1 MLFIKGS
8 LFVIGSLLL
17 LFFLVVLSL
26 RLPAVQHVIANKLS
40 LYFSHKTG
48 TAASVEKVYLDL
60 TGKIVLKKVYI
71 EDQNKDTLI
80 FAEQLKGRVSLP
92 KFLDRSVE
100 INYASA
106 ENAVMNIKRNSNSKI
121 FNYQFLLDAFK
132 NDSSNAQPFGFNL
145 NQAELHTLQMEYD
158 DFYSGV
164 VFSYIL
170 KSAKLEFKDLPVSS
184 KKLIVTGSKID
195 GLFFKLDLIS
205 KEGQARPDTLPKNS
219 ESIYIQISDL
229 KVSNSRFIYN
239 NHNFSL
245 AEKGFDV
252 NHFNTSVDGLLNSFT
267 MNGDSLF
274 LSLNDLYLKNSD
286 GFLVK
291 NLSGKLEM
299 PGDLM
304 NIYLQRFMTEKSE
317 FNGSLALKF
326 PSVNHL
332 SDSTSGIFT
341 TTTFN
346 DDKISLEDIHYF
358 YPDIYT
364 IMDKR
369 KKEIFIHGNVNG
381 YLSGFTFNNAFVGF
395 DSSNYFKGNL
405 SLYGLPDLHQSKVD
419 ADIHRLNLDIPWFLS
434 FIKASE
440 NKNVNLN
447 ELGQSYVKGSLK
459 GTFKSL
465 RFNGLAIT
473 KAGEINGNVSINSD
487 SHLKFKGASGN
498 VSGRDIHV
506 SKLIRGMD
514 AFGRLSAQAIFN
526 FENNNLLYLESDIKK
541 VEYNKRTLTN
551 LSVVGSLIEN
561 KGRFQLK
568 SAGNYAHANLWTDL
582 DLNQNKYK
590 IKGTLDELD
599 LSLFDENLQKTYVG
613 GNLNANIAASKLDN
627 LNAEVR
633 IGNFYIKNTQSEYR
647 SDTVIAQC
655 KGDNVYRRLSLH
667 SDSIDAVAEG
677 RFVLSELPEL
687 LSKDYLKE
695 EKDNRN
701 FVSENIELNVSAG
714 EITSLISMFRIG
726 ISASNIKVDGSFDF
740 FNRAGALSGF
750 AERFNYSKYSLENLT
765 INTEGGFDGLRF
777 DLAGDRLKLSN
788 GLYLSSPSIR
798 GELRNKTTSFVL
810 NLYENQ
816 SNSALS
822 LAGILTFPG
831 DTMNLNVQDLD
842 LKLKGEEWRSEG
854 NARVMYY
861 QKSLA
866 IQNILLS
873 QGLQKIKIHS
883 QDLLGEG
890 ELEAQLWNLKLEP
903 VLYFTPLNK
912 YSIKGSLNGGVQ
924 VKGLFSSPAFDVD
937 LIIDSLIVGNT
948 PAGRLALVGAPIGK
962 ERHSINLSLSGKEN
976 NAYLHGYVDKI
987 TQISESTGSINVDIP
1002 KLSLHFFEP
1011 FLKNYLFAMHGYMSG
1026 KMAIRGKLLRPD
1038 VKGKIA
1044 FEERNVLG
1052 LHFTESKYVIAN
1064 QYITFSNNKI
1074 IFDDLDFRDFEGNKA
1089 RVDGYILHDYFKN
1102 FDINLSL
1109 EATNFQV
1116 MNTEK
1121 VNQAGFFGV
1130 LFADINMELKGP
1142 ANDLAINLKLT
1153 TRPKSIINI
1162 PLQTSNSE
1170 FKTPSYIIFVGEE
1183 DESDSTEDKFHGV
1196 PINLSRFKFSGNLAI
1211 TKDAQ
1216 INIIVDPTNGDK
1228 ITARGSGRFEVKIDQ
1243 ENVPELYG
1251 SYQIR
1256 EGSYTFTFASLVK
1269 RDFIIE
1275 KGSRLSWN
1283 GDIMEGLL
1291 NVKATYTTK
1300 ASRYD
1305 LISNYTT
1312 ALNDEFVRSS
1322 KRNQPVTVKLNVTGE
1337 LAEPEL
1343 SFQIEMPE
1351 SSDPFLGNI
1360 ISQRI
1365 NEINNDQQQ
1374 LQRQVFGLIVLNR
1387 FFPEGT
1393 GYTNSGGG
1401 IAMEQANQ
1409 SVSQILNSELNKIA
1423 PESIAGFDIDVNI
1436 EALSPD
1442 NPGLAQSL
1450 QFKASR
1456 QISERITITA
1466 GGNVNVGNVPNSG
1479 QFLGD
1484 YTVVYRLNSSGSV
1497 NLKFF
1502 STTYQSYYYYYYDDI
1517 TTRSGAS
1524 IQHRKSFNEFK
1535 ELFR

>member
-1 MLFIKGS
+1 M
-8 LFVIGSLLL
+8 VL
-17 LFFLVVLSL
+17 LFFLIVLSL
-26 RLPAVQHVIANKLS
+26 RLPIVQQVLANKIS
-40 LYFSHKTG
+40 VYFSNKTG
-48 TAASVEKVYLDL
+48 VRASVENVYLDF
-60 TGKIVLKKVYI
+60 TGKVVLKNVYI
-71 EDQNKDTLI
+71 EDQNKDTLV
-80 FAEQLKGRVSLP
+80 FAEQVKGRLSLI
-92 KFLDRSVE
+92 KLLNKSVD

-106 ENAVMNIKRNSNSKI
+106 DNAVINVKRSSKSPI

-132 NDSSNAQPFGFNL
+132 NDTSNQTFGFNL
-145 NQAELHTLQMEYD
+145 NQAVLHTLSMEYD

-164 VFSYIL
+164 VFSYFL
-170 KSAKLEFKDLPVSS
+170 KSAKLEFNSLPVSS
-184 KKLIVTGSKID
+184 KNLIVTGSNID
-195 GLFFKLDLIS
+195 GLFFKLDLLS
-205 KEGQARPDTLPKNS
+205 KKDDSQLDTTLKKT

-229 KVSNSRFIYN
+229 NVRNSKFIYN
-239 NHNFSL
+239 NHNFPL

-267 MNGDSLF
+267 MAEDSLF

-291 NLSGKLEM
+291 SLSGKLEI

-304 NIYLQRFMTEKSE
+304 NVYINKIITERSE
-317 FNGSLALKF
+317 FNGSLVLKF
-326 PSVNHL
+326 PSIEHL

-346 DDKISLEDIHYF
+346 EDKISIEDINYF
-358 YPDIYT
+358 YPEIYS
-364 IMDKR
+364 ILDKR
-369 KKEIFIHGNVNG
+369 KKEMFIHGTING
-381 YLSGFTFNNAFVGF
+381 HLSGFSFDNAFVGF
-395 DSSNYFKGNL
+395 DSSNYFKGDL
-405 SLYGLPDLHQSKVD
+405 SLSGLPDFRQS
-419 ADIHRLNLDIPWFLS
+419 AINANIHSLKLDIPWFLS
-434 FIKASE
+434 FIKIPG
-440 NKNVNLN
+440 NQTFNLN
-447 ELGQSYVKGSLK
+447 ELGQSHVKGSLK
-459 GTFKSL
+459 GTFKNLKFS
-465 RFNGLAIT
+465 GLAIT
-473 KAGEINGNVSINSD
+473 KAGDVNGNVRIVSD
-487 SHLKFKGASGN
+487 NQLKFIGASGIL
-498 VSGRDIHV
+498 SGSDIHADR
-506 SKLIRGMD
+506 LIKGMD
-514 AFGRLSAQAIFN
+514 GFGKLSALAIFN

-541 VEYNKRTLTN
+541 LDYNKRTLTN

-568 SAGNYAHANLWTDL
+568 SSGKYVHANLWADL
-582 DLNQNKYK
+582 DLNQNIYK
-590 IKGTLDELD
+590 IKGALSELD
-599 LSLFDENLQKTYVG
+599 LSLLDESLQKNYVG
-613 GNLNANIAASKLDN
+613 GDLNAVIAASKFDD

-633 IGNFYIKNTQSEYR
+633 IVNFYAKNTQSEYH

-655 KGDNVYRRLSLH
+655 KGDNVYRKISLR

-677 RFVLSELPEL
+677 RFLMSELPKV
-687 LSKDYLKE
+687 LSREYLKE
-695 EKDNRN
+695 EKNSIN
-701 FVSENIELNVSAG
+701 YISENIKLNISAG
-714 EITSLISMFRIG
+714 KVTSLLSMFQKDV
-726 ISASNIKVDGSFDF
+726 SASNIEIDGTFDF
-740 FNRAGALSGF
+740 SSKTVALSGF
-750 AERFNYSKYSLENLT
+750 AERFKYSKYSLENLT
-765 INTEGGFDGLRF
+765 INTEGAFDGLRF
-777 DLAGDRLKLSN
+777 DLFGDRMGLSN
-788 GLYLSSPSIR
+788 GIYLNSPSMR
-798 GELRNKTTSFVL
+798 GEIRENTTSFVL

-822 LAGILTFPG
+822 MTGMLTFPG
-831 DTMNLNVQDLD
+831 DTMILNVRHLD

-866 IQNILLS
+866 IQNILFS
-873 QGLQKIKIHS
+873 QGAQKVKIHS

-912 YSIKGSLNGGVQ
+912 YAIKGSLNGGLQ
-924 VKGLFSSPAFDVD
+924 VKGLFTSPAFDID

-948 PAGRLALVGAPIGK
+948 PAGRLALVAAPIGN
-962 ERHSINLSLSGKEN
+962 ERHSLNFSLSGKEN
-976 NAYLHGYVDKI
+976 NAYVHGVVNKV
-987 TQISESTGSINVDIP
+987 TQLSEATGNINVDIP

-1026 KMAIRGKLLRPD
+1026 KMVFKGKLLRPD
-1038 VKGKIA
+1038 MKGKIA
-1044 FEERNVLG
+1044 FEDRNVLG
-1052 LHFTESKYVIAN
+1052 LHFTKSKYVIAN
-1064 QYITFSNNKI
+1064 QNILFNNNRI
-1074 IFDDLDFRDFEGNKA
+1074 IFDNLDFRDFEGNKA

-1102 FDINLSL
+1102 FNINLSL
-1109 EATNFQV
+1109 EAMNFQV

-1142 ANDLAINLKLT
+1142 VNDLAINLKLT
-1153 TRPKSIINI
+1153 TRPKSTINI

-1183 DESDSTEDKFHGV
+1183 DKSDTTEDEFHGV
-1196 PINLSRFKFSGNLAI
+1196 PINLSRFKFTGNLAI

-1228 ITARGSGRFEVKIDQ
+1228 ISARGAGRFEVKVDQ
-1243 ENVPELYG
+1243 DNVPELYG

-1256 EGSYTFTFASLVK
+1256 EGRYTFTFASLVK
-1269 RDFIIE
+1269 KDFIIE

-1291 NVKATYTTK
+1291 NVKAIYTTK

-1322 KRNQPVTVKLNVTGE
+1322 KRNHPVTVKLNVTGE

-1351 SSDPFLGNI
+1351 SNDPFLGNI

-1393 GYTNSGGG
+1393 GYVNSGGG

-1484 YTVVYRLNSSGSV
+1484 YTVIYRLNSSGSV

-1517 TTRSGAS
+1517 TTRSGVS

-1535 ELFR
+1535 ELFK

>member
-1 MLFIKGS
+1 M
-8 LFVIGSLLL
+8 
-17 LFFLVVLSL
+17 
-26 RLPAVQHVIANKLS
+26 RLPIVQHFLANKLS
-40 LYFSHKTG
+40 VYFSKKTG
-48 TAASVEKVYLDL
+48 VETSVKKVYLDF
-60 TGKIVLKKVYI
+60 TGKIVLKNVYI
-71 EDQNKDTLI
+71 EDQNNDTLL
-80 FAEQLKGRVSLP
+80 FAEQLKGRVSLL
-92 KFLDRSVE
+92 KLLDKSVD

-106 ENAVMNIKRNSNSKI
+106 DNAVLNIKRNSNSPI

-132 NDSSNAQPFGFNL
+132 KDTSGAQTFGFNL
-145 NQAELHTLQMEYD
+145 NQADLFTLHMEYD
-158 DFYSGV
+158 DYYSGV
-164 VFSYIL
+164 VFSYFL
-170 KSAKLEFKDLPVSS
+170 KSAKLAFDDLPVSS
-184 KKLIVTGSKID
+184 KKLNVTGSKID
-195 GLFFKLDLIS
+195 GLIFKLDLIS
-205 KEGQARPDTLPKNS
+205 KEKQLHLDTLKKT

-229 KVSNSRFIYN
+229 NVHNSRFIYN
-239 NHNFSL
+239 NHNFPL
-245 AEKGFDV
+245 ADTGFDV
-252 NHFNTSVDGLLNSFT
+252 NHLNTSVDGLLNSFT
-267 MNGDSLF
+267 MTGDSLF
-274 LSLNDLYLKNSD
+274 LTVDDLNLKNSD

-291 NLSGKLEM
+291 SLSGKLEM
-299 PGDLM
+299 PGDLL
-304 NIYLQRFMTEKSE
+304 NVSIQRFMTERSE
-317 FNGSLALKF
+317 FDGSLVLKF
-326 PSVNHL
+326 PSLKHL
-332 SDSTSGIFT
+332 SNSTSGIFT

-346 DDKISLEDIHYF
+346 EDKLSLEDIHYF

-381 YLSGFTFNNAFVGF
+381 YLSGFSFNNAFIGF

-405 SLYGLPDLHQSKVD
+405 SFTDLPDFKQAAVD
-419 ADIHRLNLDIPWFLS
+419 ANIHSLKLDMPWLLS
-434 FIKASE
+434 FIKASGTQ
-440 NKNVNLN
+440 NVNLN

-459 GTFKSL
+459 GSL
-465 RFNGLAIT
+465 KNLKFSGQAIT
-473 KAGEINGNVSINSD
+473 KAGDINGTISIISD
-487 SHLKFKGASGN
+487 NQLKFKGASGTL
-498 VSGRDIHV
+498 SGRDIQAN
-506 SKLIRGMD
+506 KLIKGLN
-514 AFGRLSAQAIFN
+514 AFGRLSASAIFN
-526 FENNNLLYLESDIKK
+526 FENNNLLYLKADIRNL
-541 VEYNKRTLTN
+541 EYNKGTLTN
-551 LSVVGSLIEN
+551 LSVVGSLIQN

-568 SAGNYAHANLWTDL
+568 SAGNYVDANLWADLDL
-582 DLNQNKYK
+582 DLNKYK
-590 IKGTLDELD
+590 IQGVLGALD
-599 LSLFDENLQKTYVG
+599 LSLLDENLEKTYVG
-613 GNLNANIAASKLDN
+613 GEINAVIAASKLDD
-627 LNAEVR
+627 LNAEVT
-633 IGNFYIKNTQSEYR
+633 IVNFYAKNTQSEYR

-655 KGDNVYRRLSLH
+655 KGDNVFRRISLH
-667 SDSIDAVAEG
+667 LDSIDAVAEG
-677 RFVLSELPEL
+677 RFVMSELPEL
-687 LSKDYLKE
+687 LNRNYLKE
-695 EKDNRN
+695 EKKNLN
-701 FVSENIELNVSAG
+701 FISENIELSISAG
-714 EITSLISMFRIG
+714 KVTSLVSMFGKG
-726 ISASNIKVDGSFDF
+726 ISASNIEVDGTFDF
-740 FNRAGALSGF
+740 FSNTGVLSGYV
-750 AERFNYSKYSLENLT
+750 ERFKYSKYSLENLT
-765 INTEGGFDGLRF
+765 INTEGGFEGLRF
-777 DLAGDRLKLSN
+777 DLLGARMGLSN
-788 GLYLSSPSIR
+788 GIYLSSPSIR
-798 GELRNKTTSFVL
+798 GEFRDNTTSFVL

-822 LAGILTFPG
+822 MAGVLTFPG

-873 QGLQKIKIHS
+873 QGTQKVKIHS

-890 ELEAQLWNLKLEP
+890 ELKAQLWNLKLEP

-912 YSIKGSLNGGVQ
+912 YAIKGSLNGGLQ
-924 VKGLFSSPAFDVD
+924 VKGLFTSPAFDID

-948 PAGRLALVGAPIGK
+948 SAGRLALVAAPIGK
-962 ERHSINLSLSGKEN
+962 ERHSLNFSLSGKEN
-976 NAYLHGYVDKI
+976 NAYIHGFVDKV
-987 TQISESTGSINVDIP
+987 TQINEATGIINVEIP

-1011 FLKNYLFAMHGYMSG
+1011 FLKNYLYAMHGYMSG
-1026 KMAIRGKLLRPD
+1026 KMAFKGKLLRPD

-1044 FEERNVLG
+1044 FEDRNVLG
-1052 LHFTESKYVIAN
+1052 LHFTKSKYVIAN
-1064 QYITFSNNKI
+1064 QFIVFNNNKI

-1089 RVDGYILHDYFKN
+1089 RVDGYILHDYFKD

-1109 EATNFQV
+1109 EAMNFQV

-1142 ANDLAINLKLT
+1142 AKDLAINLKLT
-1153 TRPKSIINI
+1153 TRPKSTINI

-1183 DESDSTEDKFHGV
+1183 DKADTTENEFQGI
-1196 PINLSRFKFSGNLAI
+1196 PINLSRFKFTGNLAI

-1228 ITARGSGRFEVKIDQ
+1228 ISARGSGRFEVKVDQ
-1243 ENVPELYG
+1243 DNVPELYG

-1269 RDFIIE
+1269 KDFIIE

-1291 NVKATYTTK
+1291 NVKAIYTTK

-1312 ALNDEFVRSS
+1312 ALNDEFIRSS
-1322 KRNQPVTVKLNVTGE
+1322 KRNHPVTVKLNVTGE

-1343 SFQIEMPE
+1343 SFQIEIPE
-1351 SSDPFLGNI
+1351 SNDPFLGNI

-1374 LQRQVFGLIVLNR
+1374 LQRQVFALIVLNR

-1393 GYTNSGGG
+1393 GYVNSGGG

-1484 YTVVYRLNSSGSV
+1484 YTVIYSLNSSGSV

-1517 TTRSGAS
+1517 TTRSGVS
-1524 IQHRKSFNEFK
+1524 IQHRKSFNEFR
-1535 ELFR
+1535 ELFK

>member
-1 MLFIKGS
+1 MLI
-8 LFVIGSLLL
+8 
-17 LFFLVVLSL
+17 LFFLVVISL
-26 RLPAVQHVIANKLS
+26 RLPAVQRVIANKLS
-40 LYFSHKTG
+40 LYFSQKTG
-48 TAASVEKVYLDL
+48 TTASVEKVYLDL
-60 TGKIVLKKVYI
+60 TGKIVLRNIYI

-92 KFLDRSVE
+92 KLLDRAVD
-100 INYASA
+100 INYALA
-106 ENAVMNIKRNSNSKI
+106 DNAVMNIKRKPNSQI

-132 NDSSNAQPFGFNL
+132 NDSSNAQTFGFNL
-145 NQAELHTLQMEYD
+145 KQADLHTLQMVYD

-164 VFSYIL
+164 LFSCFL
-170 KSAKLEFKDLPVSS
+170 KSAKLEFDDLPVSS

-205 KEGQARPDTLPKNS
+205 KEGQVQRDTTSDS
-219 ESIYIQISDL
+219 ESIYIQLSDL
-229 KVSNSRFIYN
+229 NVSNSRFIYS
-239 NHNFSL
+239 NHNYSL
-245 AEKGFDV
+245 VEKGFDV
-252 NHFNTSVDGLLNSFT
+252 NHFNTSVDGLLNNFIMT
-267 MNGDSLF
+267 GDSLF
-274 LSLNDLYLKNSD
+274 LSLNNLYLNNSD

-304 NIYLQRFMTEKSE
+304 NIYIQRFMTEKSE
-317 FNGSLALKF
+317 FNGSLVLKF
-326 PSVNHL
+326 PSVEHL

-341 TTTFN
+341 TTAFN
-346 DDKISLEDIHYF
+346 EDKISLDDIHYF
-358 YPDIYT
+358 YPEIYT
-364 IMDKR
+364 IMDRR
-369 KKEIFIHGNVNG
+369 KKDIFIHGNING
-381 YLSGFTFNNAFVGF
+381 YLSGFTFNNAFIGF

-405 SLYGLPDLHQSKVD
+405 SLSGLPDLKKSAID
-419 ADIHRLNLDIPWFLS
+419 ADIRSLNLDIPWFLS

-440 NKNVNLN
+440 IPNVNLN
-447 ELGQSYVKGSLK
+447 ELGKSHVKGTLK
-459 GTFKSL
+459 GTFKNL

-473 KAGEINGNVSINSD
+473 KAGEINGNVNINSD
-487 SHLKFKGASGN
+487 SHLKFKGASGSL
-498 VSGRDIHV
+498 SGRDIHV
-506 SKLIRGMD
+506 AKLIKGMD
-514 AFGRLSAQAIFN
+514 AFGRLSAHAIFN
-526 FENNNLLYLESDIKK
+526 FENNNLSYLESDIQKL
-541 VEYNKRTLTN
+541 EYNKRTLTN
-551 LSVVGSLIEN
+551 LSVVGSLIESI
-561 KGRFQLK
+561 GRFQVK
-568 SAGNYAHANLWTDL
+568 SAGNYAHADFWADL
-582 DLNQNKYK
+582 DLNQDKYK
-590 IKGTLDELD
+590 IKGALDELD
-599 LSLFDENLQKTYVG
+599 LSLFDENLKKTFVG
-613 GNLNANIAASKLDN
+613 GNLNAVLTASKLDN

-633 IGNFYIKNTQSEYR
+633 IGNFYAKNTQSEYR
-647 SDTVIAQC
+647 SDTVIALC
-655 KGDNVYRRLSLH
+655 KGDNVYRRLSLR
-667 SDSIDAVAEG
+667 SDSIDVVAEG
-677 RFVLSELPEL
+677 RFVLSELREL
-687 LSKDYLKE
+687 LSNDYLKE
-695 EKDNRN
+695 EKNNRN
-701 FVSENIELNVSAG
+701 YISENIELNISAG
-714 EITSLISMFRIG
+714 EITSLISMFRKG
-726 ISASNIKVDGSFDF
+726 VSANNIEVDGSFDF
-740 FNRAGALSGF
+740 FNKTVVLSGF
-750 AERFNYSKYSLENLT
+750 AERFDYSKYALENLT
-765 INTEGGFDGLRF
+765 INTEGGFDGFRF

-798 GELRNKTTSFVL
+798 GELRENITSFVL

-822 LAGILTFPG
+822 MTGVLTFPG
-831 DTMNLNVQDLD
+831 DTMNLSVQDLD

-861 QKSLA
+861 HKSLA

-873 QGLQKIKIHS
+873 QGSQKVKIHS

-912 YSIKGSLNGGVQ
+912 YSIKGSLNGGLQ
-924 VKGLFSSPAFDVD
+924 VKGLFTSPAFDVD
-937 LIIDSLIVGNT
+937 LIIDSLIVANT
-948 PAGRLALVGAPIGK
+948 AAGRLALIAAPIGK

-976 NAYLHGYVDKI
+976 NAYVHGFVDKV
-987 TQISESTGSINVDIP
+987 TQISEASGSINVDIP

-1026 KMAIRGKLLRPD
+1026 KMALKGKLLRPD

-1109 EATNFQV
+1109 EAMNFQV

-1153 TRPKSIINI
+1153 TRPKSTINI

-1183 DESDSTEDKFHGV
+1183 DEADTTEDKFHGV
-1196 PINLSRFKFSGNLAI
+1196 PINLSRFKFTGNLAI

-1216 INIIVDPTNGDK
+1216 INIIVDPANGDK
-1228 ITARGSGRFEVKIDQ
+1228 ISARGAGRFEVKVDQ

-1269 RDFIIE
+1269 KDFVIE

-1291 NVKATYTTK
+1291 NVKASYTTK

-1312 ALNDEFVRSS
+1312 ALNEEFVRSS
-1322 KRNQPVTVKLNVTGE
+1322 KRNQPVTVKLNVTGNLE
-1337 LAEPEL
+1337 EPEL

-1393 GYTNSGGG
+1393 AYTNSGGG

-1450 QFKASR
+1450 HFKASR

-1524 IQHRKSFNEFK
+1524 IQHKKSFNEFK
-1535 ELFR
+1535 ELFK

>member
-1 MLFIKGS
+1 MKNVF
-8 LFVIGSLLL
+8 
-17 LFFLVVLSL
+17 
-26 RLPAVQHVIANKLS
+26 
-40 LYFSHKTG
+40 
-48 TAASVEKVYLDL
+48 
-60 TGKIVLKKVYI
+60 I
-71 EDQNKDTLI
+71 EDQNNDTLI
-80 FAEQLKGRVSLP
+80 FAEQIKGRLSLL
-92 KFLDRSVE
+92 KLLNRSVE

-106 ENAVMNIKRNSNSKI
+106 DNAVMNIKRNSNSTI

-132 NDSSNAQPFGFNL
+132 NDTSSAQTFGFNL
-145 NQAELHTLQMEYD
+145 KQANLQTLRMIYD

-164 VFSYIL
+164 VFSYYL
-170 KSAKLEFKDLPVSS
+170 KSAKLEFDDVPVSS
-184 KKLIVTGSKID
+184 KKLIVRGSKID
-195 GLFFKLDLIS
+195 GLFFKLDLIT
-205 KEGQARPDTLPKNS
+205 KGGQEQRDATRENS
-219 ESIYIQISDL
+219 ETIYIQLSDL
-229 KVSNSRFIYN
+229 NVSNSRFIYN
-239 NHNFSL
+239 NHSFPLTAN
-245 AEKGFDV
+245 GFDV
-252 NHFNTSVDGLLNSFT
+252 NHFNTAVDGMLNSFT
-267 MNGDSLF
+267 MTGDSLF

-291 NLSGKLEM
+291 SLSGKLEM

-304 NIYLQRFMTEKSE
+304 NVGIQKFMTERSE
-317 FNGSLALKF
+317 FNGNLVLKF
-326 PSVNHL
+326 PSVEHM

-346 DDKISLEDIHYF
+346 EDKISLDDIHYF
-358 YPDIYT
+358 YPDLYS

-369 KKEIFIHGNVNG
+369 KKEIFINGNING
-381 YLSGFTFNNAFVGF
+381 YLSGFTFNNAFIGF

-405 SLYGLPDLHQSKVD
+405 SFYGLPSLKQSTID
-419 ADIHRLNLDIPWFLS
+419 AEIHSLNLDVPWFLS
-434 FIKASE
+434 FVNAPKIP
-440 NKNVNLN
+440 NVNLD
-447 ELGQSYVKGSLK
+447 ELGQSHVKGSLK
-459 GTFKSL
+459 GALKNLKFQ
-465 RFNGLAIT
+465 GLAIT
-473 KAGEINGNVSINSD
+473 EAGDVNGNVNVISNQN
-487 SHLKFKGASGN
+487 LKFQSASGSL
-498 VSGRDIHV
+498 SGLDIHV
-506 SKLIRGMD
+506 SRLIKGLE
-514 AFGRLSAQAIFN
+514 AFGRLSASAIFN
-526 FENNNLLYLESDIKK
+526 FENDNLSYLESDIKK
-541 VEYNKRTLTN
+541 LEYNKRTLTN

-561 KGRFQLK
+561 KGRFQLQ
-568 SAGNYAHANLWTDL
+568 SAGNYLHADLWADL

-599 LSLFDENLQKTYVG
+599 LSLLDESLHKTYVG
-613 GNLNANIAASKLDN
+613 GDLNAVVAASKLDN

-633 IGNFYIKNTQSEYR
+633 IVNFYAKNTQSEYR
-647 SDTVIAQC
+647 SDTVIAKC

-667 SDSIDAVAEG
+667 LDNIDAVAEG

-687 LSKDYLKE
+687 LSSAYLKE
-695 EKDNRN
+695 KKSDKNYD
-701 FVSENIELNVSAG
+701 SENIEVNISAKQV
-714 EITSLISMFRIG
+714 TSLISMFQTG
-726 ISASNIKVDGSFDF
+726 VSANNIRVDGIFDF
-740 FNRAGALSGF
+740 FNKTGVLSGF
-750 AERFNYSKYSLENLT
+750 AERLNYSKYSLENLT
-765 INTEGGFDGLRF
+765 INSEGGFDGLRF
-777 DLAGDRLKLSN
+777 ELLGDRMELPN
-788 GLYLSSPSIR
+788 GIYLSSPSIR
-798 GELRNKTTSFVL
+798 GEFRGNTTSFVL

-816 SNSALS
+816 SNSALNM
-822 LAGILTFPG
+822 AGTLTFPG
-831 DTMNLNVQDLD
+831 DTMNLNIQDLD

-854 NARVMYY
+854 NTSIMYY

-873 QGLQKIKIHS
+873 QGSQKVKIHS

-890 ELEAQLWNLKLEP
+890 ELQAQLWNLKLEP
-903 VLYFTPLNK
+903 ILYFTPLNK
-912 YSIKGSLNGGVQ
+912 YVIKGSLNGGLQ
-924 VKGLFSSPAFDVD
+924 VKGLFTSPAFNID

-948 PAGRLALVGAPIGK
+948 PAGRLALVAAPIGK
-962 ERHSINLSLSGKEN
+962 ERHSLNFSLSGKEN
-976 NAYLHGYVDKI
+976 NAYVHGYVDKV
-987 TQISESTGSINVDIP
+987 TQINEAVGNVNVDIP

-1026 KMAIRGKLLRPD
+1026 KMALKGKLLRPD

-1044 FEERNVLG
+1044 FEDRNVLG
-1052 LHFTESKYVIAN
+1052 LHFTQSKYVIAN
-1064 QYITFSNNKI
+1064 QYITFNNNKI

-1089 RVDGYILHDYFKN
+1089 RVDGYILHNYFKN

-1109 EATNFQV
+1109 EAMNFQV

-1121 VNQAGFFGV
+1121 VNQAGFYGV

-1153 TRPKSIINI
+1153 TRPKSTINI
-1162 PLQTSNSE
+1162 PLQTSNAE

-1183 DESDSTEDKFHGV
+1183 DKSDTAEDVFHGV
-1196 PINLSRFKFSGNLAI
+1196 PINLSRFKFTGNLAI

-1228 ITARGSGRFEVKIDQ
+1228 ISASGSGRFEVKVDQ

-1269 RDFIIE
+1269 KDFIIE

-1291 NVKATYTTK
+1291 NVKASYTTK

-1312 ALNDEFVRSS
+1312 ALNDEFIRSS
-1322 KRNQPVTVKLNVTGE
+1322 KRNHPVTVKLNVTGE

-1351 SSDPFLGNI
+1351 SNDPFLGNI

-1387 FFPEGT
+1387 FFPEGA
-1393 GYTNSGGG
+1393 GYVNSGGG

-1517 TTRSGAS
+1517 TTRSGVS

-1535 ELFR
+1535 ELFK

>member
-1 MLFIKGS
+1 MK
-8 LFVIGSLLL
+8 
-17 LFFLVVLSL
+17 
-26 RLPAVQHVIANKLS
+26 N
-40 LYFSHKTG
+40 
-48 TAASVEKVYLDL
+48 
-60 TGKIVLKKVYI
+60 VYI

-80 FAEQLKGRVSLP
+80 FAEELKGRVSLP
-92 KFLDRSVE
+92 KLLNRSVD
-100 INYASA
+100 INYAA
-106 ENAVMNIKRNSNSKI
+106 ADNAIMNIKRKPNSKT
-121 FNYQFLLDAFK
+121 FNYQFLIDAFK
-132 NDSSNAQPFGFNL
+132 NNSSNAQTFGFNL
-145 NQAELHTLQMEYD
+145 NQAELHTTQMIYD

-164 VFSYIL
+164 VFSYFL
-170 KSAKLEFKDLPVSS
+170 KSAKLEFEDLPVSS

-205 KEGQARPDTLPKNS
+205 KERQAQNDTPSANS

-229 KVSNSRFIYN
+229 KVSNSKFIYN
-239 NHNFSL
+239 NHNFPL
-245 AEKGFDV
+245 AEKSFDV
-252 NHFNTSVDGLLNSFT
+252 NHFNTSVDGLLNSFIMT
-267 MNGDSLF
+267 GDSLF
-274 LSLNDLYLKNSD
+274 LSLNDLNLKNSD
-286 GFLVK
+286 GFFVK
-291 NLSGKLEM
+291 DLSGKLEM

-304 NIYLQRFMTEKSE
+304 NIYVRKFMTEKSE
-317 FNGSLALKF
+317 FNGSLLLKF
-326 PSVNHL
+326 PSVDHL

-341 TTTFN
+341 ATNFN
-346 DDKISLEDIHYF
+346 EDKISLTDIHYF

-364 IMDKR
+364 IIDKR
-369 KKEIFIHGNVNG
+369 KKEIFIDGNING
-381 YLSGFTFNNAFVGF
+381 YLSGFTFSNAFIGF
-395 DSSNYFKGNL
+395 DSSNYFQGNL
-405 SLYGLPDLHQSKVD
+405 SLYGLPDLKQSAVN
-419 ADIHRLNLDIPWFLS
+419 ADIHRLNLDVPWFLS
-434 FIKASE
+434 FIRAPKFQ
-440 NKNVNLN
+440 NVNLN
-447 ELGQSYVKGSLK
+447 ELGQSHVKGSLK
-459 GTFKSL
+459 GSFKNL
-465 RFNGLAIT
+465 KFNGLAVT
-473 KAGEINGNVSINSD
+473 KAGEVNGNVNINSD
-487 SHLKFKGASGN
+487 SHLKFKGASGSL
-498 VSGRDIHV
+498 SGRDVHV
-506 SKLIRGMD
+506 SKLIKGLD
-514 AFGRLSAQAIFN
+514 AFGRLSARAIFN
-526 FENNNLLYLESDIKK
+526 FESNNLSYLESDIKK
-541 VEYNKRTLTN
+541 LEYNKKTLTN

-561 KGRFQLK
+561 RGRFQLK
-568 SAGNYAHANLWTDL
+568 SAGNYAHADLWTDL

-590 IKGTLDELD
+590 VKGTLGELD
-599 LSLFDENLQKTYVG
+599 LSLFDENLQKTFVG
-613 GNLNANIAASKLDN
+613 GDLNAVIIASKLDN
-627 LNAEVR
+627 LDAEVN
-633 IGNFYIKNTQSEYR
+633 IVNFYVQNSQSIYY
-647 SDTVIAQC
+647 SDTVIAKC
-655 KGDNVYRRLSLH
+655 KGDNSYRRLSLH

-677 RFVLSELPEL
+677 KFVLSELPEL

-695 EKDNRN
+695 EKNSRN
-701 FVSENIELNVSAG
+701 YISENIELNISAG
-714 EITSLISMFRIG
+714 QVTSLISMFRKDVSI
-726 ISASNIKVDGSFDF
+726 SNIEVDGSFEF
-740 FNRAGALSGF
+740 YNKTGVLSGF
-750 AERFNYSKYSLENLT
+750 VERFNYSKYSVENLA
-765 INTEGGFDGLRF
+765 INAEGGFDGLRF
-777 DLAGDRLKLSN
+777 DLVGDRLKLSN

-798 GELRNKTTSFVL
+798 GEFRENITSFVL

-822 LAGILTFPG
+822 MTGALTFPG
-831 DTMNLNVQDLD
+831 DTMNLSVQDLD

-854 NARVMYY
+854 NARVIYY
-861 QKSLA
+861 HKSLA
-866 IQNILLS
+866 IQNILLT
-873 QGLQKIKIHS
+873 QGTQKIKIHS

-890 ELEAQLWNLKLEP
+890 ELDAQLWNLKLEP

-912 YSIKGSLNGGVQ
+912 YSIKGSLNGGLH
-924 VKGLFSSPAFDVD
+924 VKDLFTSPAIDVD

-948 PAGRLALVGAPIGK
+948 AAGRLALLAAPIGK
-962 ERHSINLSLSGKEN
+962 ERHSINLSLSGIEN
-976 NAYLHGYVDKI
+976 NAYVHGFVDKV
-987 TQISESTGSINVDIP
+987 TQMSEATGNINVDIP

-1026 KMAIRGKLLRPD
+1026 KMALKGKLLRPD
-1038 VKGKIA
+1038 VKGKLA

-1064 QYITFSNNKI
+1064 QHITFNNNKI
-1074 IFDDLDFRDFEGNKA
+1074 IFDNLDFRDFEGNKA

-1102 FDINLSL
+1102 FDVNLSL

-1121 VNQAGFFGV
+1121 VNQAGFYGV

-1142 ANDLAINLKLT
+1142 TNDLAINLKLT
-1153 TRPKSIINI
+1153 TRPKSTINI
-1162 PLQTSNSE
+1162 PLQTSNTE

-1183 DESDSTEDKFHGV
+1183 DMSDTIEDEFHGV
-1196 PINLSRFKFSGNLAI
+1196 PINLSRFKFTGNLAI

-1216 INIIVDPTNGDK
+1216 INIIVDPANGDK
-1228 ITARGSGRFEVKIDQ
+1228 ISARGSGRLEVKVDQ

-1251 SYQIR
+1251 TYQIR
-1256 EGSYTFTFASLVK
+1256 EGNYTFTFASLVK
-1269 RDFIIE
+1269 KDFIIE

-1291 NVKATYTTK
+1291 NVKASYTTK

-1312 ALNDEFVRSS
+1312 ALSDEFVRSS
-1322 KRNQPVTVKLNVTGE
+1322 KRNHPVTVKLNVTGE

-1351 SSDPFLGNI
+1351 SNDPFLGNI

-1393 GYTNSGGG
+1393 GYVNSGGG

-1517 TTRSGAS
+1517 TTRSGVS
-1524 IQHRKSFNEFK
+1524 IQHRKSFNEFR
-1535 ELFR
+1535 ELFK